1 MKPADVLKEN
11 NCASLINAIAEK
23 DFQVAQMLDVLLF
36 EDNWEDDL

>member
-11 NCASLINAIAEK
+11 YCASLMKAIAEN
-23 DFQVAQMLDVLLF
+23 DFQVAQLLDVLLF